1 MSGCFFCRRFKL
13 RLSALFHAKRHAPE
27 ILFNSWYCI
36 LLGLS
41 RNMKHSNTIRSGR
54 HCVFNMH
61 VHLVFVTKY
70 RRTVFT
76 KAILSQM
83 KMIFQLVCEQ
93 FEMVEASHN
102 QQTTAIELTKLV
114 IASNGSEKL
123 STKEVFAIFMQ
134 ASQVANES
142 TALKALWER
151 FN

>member
-1 MSGCFFCRRFKL
+1 MRHPETKSMAKNKMVQKHEEENDVDFFDDMESHGDEAMAGML
-13 RLSALFHAKRHAPE
+13 A
-27 ILFNSWYCI
+27 
-36 LLGLS
+36 G
-41 RNMKHSNTIRSGR
+41 
-54 HCVFNMH
+54 
-61 VHLVFVTKY
+61 
-70 RRTVFT
+70 
-76 KAILSQM
+76 
-83 KMIFQLVCEQ
+83 
-93 FEMVEASHN
+93 MVEASHN

>member
-1 MSGCFFCRRFKL
+1 
-13 RLSALFHAKRHAPE
+13 
-27 ILFNSWYCI
+27 
-36 LLGLS
+36 
-41 RNMKHSNTIRSGR
+41 MKHSNTIRSGR

>member
-1 MSGCFFCRRFKL
+1 M
-13 RLSALFHAKRHAPE
+13 AK
-27 ILFNSWYCI
+27 N
-36 LLGLS
+36 
-41 RNMKHSNTIRSGR
+41 
-54 HCVFNMH
+54 
-61 VHLVFVTKY
+61 
-70 RRTVFT
+70 
-76 KAILSQM
+76 
-83 KMIFQLVCEQ
+83 KMIQKHEEENDLDIFDNMESHDDEAMAGMLAG
-93 FEMVEASHN
+93 MVEASHN